1 MSKKNDEIVGTV
13 VAKDVT
19 LEGDLRWFTCKTGTG
34 KDRYCVKVSGKA
46 IVKDSSGERE
56 VVLTAQ
62 AFEDWDGRLP
72 SNLAAICGN
81 AYTDP
86 ETGLHRSVKG
96 ALEGSVKVPADTV
109 VSETQGNVTTFYQ
122 CDVSQ
127 GIARNGNPMPIKF
140 GLYKG
145 LPKSLNES
153 MAEADKALE
162 QLGY

>member
-1 MSKKNDEIVGTV
+1 MSKKNDEVVTGTV

-19 LEGDLRWFTCKTGTG
+19 LKGDLRWFTCKTGTG

-46 IVKDSSGERE
+46 IVKDANGERE

-109 VSETQGNVTTFYQ
+109 VSEVQGNVTTFYQ
-122 CDVSQ
+122 CDVSVD
-127 GIARNGNPMPIKF
+127 AFTVKATNRKF
-140 GLYKG
+140 VEFK
-145 LPKSLNES
+145 
-153 MAEADKALE
+153 
-162 QLGY
+162 